1 MVFDLI
7 FLKASRKMSLLNH
20 FKLLRPGRS
29 YFGLKILNITGLAL
43 GLASVVYI
51 SIWIS
56 HELSYDRFHKDSDR
70 IFRIESL
77 LNFGGEPVV
86 WEVAPAPA
94 AESVRSEFPE
104 VENSVAMQK
113 GYTAIVKV
121 NEDVFYENNL
131 YYSTPEFFD
140 IFSFRL
146 LSGDHDKVLK
156 DPYSVVISAGEAA
169 RFFGDRNPLGNTII
183 LDNKYVLTISGIIED
198 APSNSHLRID
208 YLVPFSLLKEGG
220 SDLSDWHKLD
230 YLTYIK
236 LKKNIDPEQFN
247 QKIVNY
253 LPTKIENPLATLF
266 INPITRIHL
275 YKDPG
280 FRNFSNHLSQ
290 KGPITRVYLFG
301 LVGLMLLLLACI
313 NFINLETATAT
324 QRAREIGIRKAAGAG
339 KGRIMTHVFI
349 ESIIQTLVS
358 MLLAVILV
366 FLIHPLFF
374 KVTGLEP
381 GNMKLFNAGNILI
394 CLGLTLITGIL
405 SGFYPAVVLSS
416 FRPAEVLKPSAHCGK
431 EKAGIRKTLVI
442 SQLVLSSLFIFI
454 ILIINHQTNYMQR
467 QDPGFDGAGV
477 MVVAPA
483 QAVSNSESINALASD
498 IERLPGV
505 TRVAIGG
512 NIPVNMG
519 NFNTLNKWEGNTE
532 GRELRF
538 HMMQVDDNY
547 IDLLGLEIIS
557 GRQFDKGIV
566 NNDIIVNETAVRKMN
581 MTQPLGKWIEN
592 GKQRSRIIGI
602 VRDFHFRKMNEEIKP
617 VFIYKDST
625 WWKKL
630 VIMRLSGGDK
640 TLTIDKIR
648 EMFRDFAPGYP
659 VSYSFLDQEVSK
671 YYEDERKLR
680 SLINSATILSIMIS
694 CIGLFGLS
702 VFTVKRREREIGLR
716 KVNGA
721 TGLNMLALL
730 IWEFGRLILISMAVA
745 LPAGYLIAGKW
756 LESYAYHIK
765 IRPQF
770 FFITFILITV
780 LALGTVGFHT
790 LRAAS
795 LNPVDTLREE

>member
-1 MVFDLI
+1 
-7 FLKASRKMSLLNH
+7 MSLLNP

-43 GLASVVYI
+43 GLASVIYI

-94 AESVRSEFPE
+94 AEAVRREFPE

-113 GYTAIVKV
+113 GNNAIVKV

-146 LSGDHDKVLK
+146 LSGDHDKLLK
-156 DPYSVVISAGEAA
+156 DPYSVVISSGVAA
-169 RFFGDRNPLGNTII
+169 RFFGDRNPLGNRII

-253 LPTKIENPLATLF
+253 LPAKIENPLATLF

-301 LVGLMLLLLACI
+301 LVGIMLLLLACI

-339 KGRIMTHVFI
+339 KGLIMTQMFI

-358 MLLAVILV
+358 MLLAVIIV
-366 FLIHPLFF
+366 ILIRPLFF
-374 KVTGLEP
+374 KVTGFEP
-381 GNMKLFNAGNILI
+381 GNMILLNARNILI

-416 FRPAEVLKPSAHCGK
+416 FKPAEVLKSSAHGGK
-431 EKAGIRKTLVI
+431 ERAGIRKTLVI

-454 ILIINHQTNYMQR
+454 ILIINNQTNYMQR
-467 QDPGFDGAGV
+467 QYPGFNGTGV

-483 QAVSNSESINALASD
+483 RALSNSESINALASD

-547 IDLLGLEIIS
+547 IDLLGFEIIS
-557 GRQFDKGIV
+557 GRQFNKGTV

-581 MTQPLGKWIEN
+581 MTQPLGKWIES
-592 GKQRSRIIGI
+592 GKQRFRIIGI

-640 TLTIDKIR
+640 TLTIDRIR

-671 YYEDERKLR
+671 YYQDERKLR
-680 SLINSATILSIMIS
+680 SIINSATILSIIIS

-721 TGLNMLALL
+721 TSLNMLVLL

-756 LESYAYHIK
+756 LESYAYHIR
-765 IRPQF
+765 IRSQF
-770 FFITFILITV
+770 FFITFITITV
-780 LALGTVGFHT
+780 LALGTVGFNT